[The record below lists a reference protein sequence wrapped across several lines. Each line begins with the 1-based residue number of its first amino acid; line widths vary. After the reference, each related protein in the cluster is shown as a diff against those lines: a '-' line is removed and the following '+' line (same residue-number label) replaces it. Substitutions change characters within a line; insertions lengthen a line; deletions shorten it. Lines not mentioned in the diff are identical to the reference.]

1 MNPKR
6 EETGKMKTLEVLEK
20 VLEGKRLKP
29 ITQINYRKVLKSL
42 SEYSEDWPS
51 KAYVIN
57 NWLNRLTQFSD
68 MTIRLYYQVGK
79 SSARYMKKSYN
90 LPNPF
95 DKAES
100 PKVHKKA
107 RRIFTA
113 DEMMRIMGAC
123 RFGYDR
129 ELVLT
134 LIDSTCRIG
143 ELDNLKGSDVNDI
156 NGFIN
161 VTGKTDARKYRLDVR
176 ICKALKE
183 LAGSDDGYVFKNRFG
198 KKQNPGTLQ
207 ARARKIIKRA
217 GITGKKLG
225 PHTLRHS
232 GATFVARKT
241 QSALVVKALLQHDD
255 IATSMEYIHD
265 VEDSLQQSI
274 SPLQLVKETAIFGHE
289 NMDNVVQTEF
299 DSSQMTG
306 SELVVVKPE
315 ADKVDNGVPEYIKD
329 MFPEVE
335 AGRETRPLLKEND
348 LNLLRNIF
356 IEYSGN
362 GGNHENML
370 KARELMKRILRRT
383 R

>member
-1 MNPKR
+1 
-6 EETGKMKTLEVLEK
+6 MKTLEVLDK

-29 ITQINYRKVLKSL
+29 ITQVNYRKILKSL
-42 SEYSEDWPS
+42 SEYSDDWPTNG
-51 KAYVIN
+51 YIIN
-57 NWLNRLTQFSD
+57 NWLNSLKQFSD

-79 SSARYMKKSYN
+79 SSARYMQKAYK

-95 DKAES
+95 TEAES
-100 PKVHKKA
+100 PKVHKKS

-113 DEMMRIMGAC
+113 DEIMRIMGAC

-143 ELDNLKGSDVNDI
+143 ELDNLKGSDVNEID
-156 NGFIN
+156 GYIN

-232 GATFVARKT
+232 GATLVARRT

-265 VEDSLQQSI
+265 VEDSLQQTI
-274 SPLQLVKETAIFGHE
+274 SPLQLVGEMASEGHVK
-289 NMDNVVQTEF
+289 DSQTVQGEF
-299 DSSQMTG
+299 TDSEMKG
-306 SELVVVKPE
+306 NELVLVKSE
-315 ADKVDNGVPEYIKD
+315 IGKGDNSVPEYIKD

-348 LNLLRNIF
+348 LNLMRNIF

-362 GGNHENML
+362 GGNHDNML